1 MDPDRT
7 VTFDPAQS
15 PPMDCQFMLSQLIVP
30 RPIAMVSTRS
40 PDGVGNIA
48 PMSYYLPITGDP
60 MLLGIT
66 MGLREDGQL
75 KHTYD
80 NAMASG
86 DFVVNVT
93 SEAFRDDIET
103 VAMESPASS
112 DEFEL
117 TGWTPVPAAK
127 VSSPAIGE
135 ALARLECVV
144 RRVID
149 LGTPDVPFGEVH
161 LMIGEVVWVAYDQ
174 AICNEKGRIDPVRLG
189 AIGRLGLRTF
199 LRTTDDGA
207 YFLPRI
213 PWAEYSAAADGSS
226 GNGPATDAVERARR
240 RTRSA

>member
-7 VTFDPAQS
+7 ITFDPAEQA
-15 PPMDCQFMLSQLIVP
+15 PMDCQFMLSQLVVP

-40 PDGVGNIA
+40 PDGIGNIA

-75 KHTYD
+75 KHTYQ

-93 SEAFRDDIET
+93 TGVFRDDIET
-103 VAMESPASS
+103 VAMEGPPSS

-117 TGWTPVPAAK
+117 TGWTPVEATK

-135 ALARLECVV
+135 ALARLECMV

-149 LGTPDVPFGEVH
+149 LGTPGLPFGEVH
-161 LMIGEVVWVAYDQ
+161 MVIAEVVWVAYDEV
-174 AICNEKGRIDPVRLG
+174 ICNSRGRIDPVRLG

-199 LRTTDDGA
+199 LQSVDEAA
-207 YFLPRI
+207 YFLPRTG
-213 PWAEYSAAADGSS
+213 WAEYVADGNGSSAAALAGTAS
-226 GNGPATDAVERARR
+226 
-240 RTRSA
+240 

>member
-7 VTFDPAQS
+7 ITFDPAENQ
-15 PPMDCQFMLSQLIVP
+15 PMDRQFMLSQLVVP

-40 PDGVGNIA
+40 PDGVANIA

-75 KHTYD
+75 KHSYL

-103 VAMESPASS
+103 VAMECPGNV
-112 DEFEL
+112 DEFDL
-117 TGWTPVPAAK
+117 AGWTPVPATK

-144 RRVID
+144 HKVVD
-149 LGTPDVPFGEVH
+149 LGTPDRVFGEVH
-161 LMIGEVVWVAYDQ
+161 LVIGEVVWVAYDS
-174 AICNEKGRIDPVRLG
+174 AICGPNGRIDPLRLG
-189 AIGRLGLRTF
+189 AIARLGLRTF
-199 LRTTDDGA
+199 LRTVDEGA
-207 YFLPRI
+207 YSLQRT
-213 PWAEYSAAADGSS
+213 PWADFVAADGSTS
-226 GNGPATDAVERARR
+226 
-240 RTRSA
+240 

>member
-1 MDPDRT
+1 MDPERT
-7 VTFDPAQS
+7 VTFDPAENQ
-15 PPMDCQFMLSQLIVP
+15 PMDRQFMLSQLVVP

-40 PDGVGNIA
+40 PDGIANVA

-75 KHTYD
+75 KHTYL

-103 VAMESPASS
+103 VAMESPSEV
-112 DEFEL
+112 DEFDL
-117 TGWTPVPAAK
+117 AGWTPVPATK

-144 RRVID
+144 HKVVD
-149 LGTPDVPFGEVH
+149 LGTPDRVFGEVH
-161 LMIGEVVWVAYDQ
+161 LVIGEVVWVAYDSV
-174 AICNEKGRIDPVRLG
+174 ICNEQGRIDPLRLG
-189 AIGRLGLRTF
+189 PISRLGLRTF
-199 LRTTDDGA
+199 LRTVDEGA
-207 YFLPRI
+207 YFLARTS
-213 PWAEYSAAADGSS
+213 WAEFID
-226 GNGPATDAVERARR
+226 NNEET
-240 RTRSA
+240 